1 MKNIF
6 QGNTT
11 QELIDRV
18 NQLTPETKG
27 HWGKMSVDQ
36 MLAHCNVAYDMTFTD
51 KYPKPGFLKKFL
63 LKTFI
68 KPGTVGE
75 NPYPK
80 NGRTAP
86 QFIIKDR
93 RDFDL
98 EKQKLVDYLQ
108 KTHNLGAEH
117 FEGMES
123 HSFGKLNQQE
133 WSNLFY
139 KHLDHHLTQF
149 GV

>member
-1 MKNIF
+1 MK
-6 QGNTT
+6 T
-11 QELIDRV
+11 L
-18 NQLTPETKG
+18 
-27 HWGKMSVDQ
+27 
-36 MLAHCNVAYDMTFTD
+36 
-51 KYPKPGFLKKFL
+51 
-63 LKTFI
+63 I

-80 NGRTAP
+80 NGKTAP

-93 RDFDL
+93 RDFEL

-123 HSFGKLNQQE
+123 HSFGKLTQKE